1 MVGPNTVTHEQ
12 IGQAM
17 IRWTNI
23 LPLGEREV
31 EQMLEIRKQEARG
44 MEAPSSSELKGSL
57 ANAEAFQRMTREE
70 RRAWWLRRMAALGM
84 QPTRR

>member
-1 MVGPNTVTHEQ
+1 
-12 IGQAM
+12 M

-31 EQMLEIRKQEARG
+31 EQMLEIRKQEARDLQT
-44 MEAPSSSELKGSL
+44 ESRDSL

-70 RRAWWLRRMAALGM
+70 RRAWWLRRMAAMGM
-84 QPTRR
+84 QPMRKYERKK